1 MGRGHGS
8 AGLTLRA
15 AYIFLWAACV
25 FLAACQ
31 VNTASSTPQIPSA
44 PQIKGSIIADPSQ
57 KELIILAPP
66 PDGDRYYAKVSGDIF
81 DFHIAYARRI
91 MAHDDVLILS
101 GPKRYTDYVR
111 ALGKDHVLLAEMED
125 IWMRDFALSNAVAP
139 VMFRYTAEGQGGGGK
154 GQKDAD
160 AVQESF
166 AKFIGKAGVEFA
178 ESDWLNDGGNF
189 VDDSAGNVVISRKFL
204 RDNDLNVA
212 EGRSAIRS
220 LTSANHIA
228 FIESDEQGGL
238 EHADGVVAFVAEN
251 TVVINSYLED
261 KAYAEA
267 LKADLRRS
275 LPGVVIHEIITP
287 YDGSRIYDERFGS
300 ACGLYTNML
309 VTPQRIYFPQ
319 FGITEDAIALKQLK
333 NWTDLEIIPIMSSEV
348 CQMGGG
354 VRCMSWQT
362 RGANAKALLAYAKS
376 R

>member
-1 MGRGHGS
+1 M
-8 AGLTLRA
+8 RA
-15 AYIFLWAACV
+15 AYIFLWTACV
-25 FLAACQ
+25 VLTACQ
-31 VNTASSTPQIPSA
+31 VNTVPSTPQT
-44 PQIKGSIIADPSQ
+44 KGSIIADQNQ
-57 KELIILAPP
+57 KELIILATP
-66 PDGDRYYAKVSGDIF
+66 PDGDRYYAKVPGDIF
-81 DFHIAYARRI
+81 NFHIAYARRI

-101 GPKRYTDYVR
+101 GPKRYADYVQ
-111 ALGKDHVLLAEMED
+111 ALGKDHVLLTEMED

-139 VMFRYTAEGQGGGGK
+139 VMFRYTAEGQGGGRK
-154 GQKDAD
+154 GQRDAD

-166 AKFIGKAGVEFA
+166 AKLIGKAGLEFA

-204 RDNDLNVA
+204 RDNDLT
-212 EGRSAIRS
+212 ESQGRSAIQDA
-220 LTSANHIA
+220 TGANHIA

-238 EHADGVVAFVAEN
+238 EHADGVAAFIAEN
-251 TVVINSYLED
+251 TVVINSYQED

-319 FGITEDAIALKQLK
+319 FGITEDAAALKQLK
-333 NWTDLEIIPIMSSEV
+333 SWTDLEVIPVMSNHV

-362 RGANAKALLAYAKS
+362 RGANAEALLAYAKS